1 MGSLTIV
8 GLGPARPEH
17 LTAEAVAAL
26 RQAPPGARAYGLAHA
41 RQIAASVAPDLEV
54 GSLDYLYS
62 LPGVDR
68 PTLYRDLASMLLR
81 RAFEDDCDVLYLVA
95 GSPLFIND
103 AVLLLR
109 ADHRPV
115 RLIHGLSFVDL
126 VLDQVLWTGHRGL
139 QLYSAWNIAFDGI
152 AINPAAPALLCQ
164 LGEFSRG
171 AEALQTGGSTSMLTS
186 LRDRLLV
193 DYPPEHLVS
202 VLYSSGHPDYRS
214 CSRSASLADLADEE
228 VPVYSNLWV
237 PALSGPAIES
247 RLAP

>member
-17 LTAEAVAAL
+17 LAAEAIAVL
-26 RQAPPGARAYGLAHA
+26 RSAPPGARAYGLAHA
-41 RQIAASVAPDLEV
+41 RQIVASVAPELEV
-54 GSLDYLYS
+54 RSLDYLYD

-68 PTLYRDLASMLLR
+68 PTLYRDLAGLLLR

-109 ADHRPV
+109 ADGRPV
-115 RLIHGLSFVDL
+115 RLVHGLSFVDL

-139 QLYSAWNIAFDGI
+139 QLYSAWNVAFDGI
-152 AINPAAPALLCQ
+152 ALNPTAPALLCQ

-171 AEALQTGGSTSMLTS
+171 SEALGVEGSPEMLRA
-186 LRDRLLV
+186 LRDRLLA
-193 DYPPEHLVS
+193 DFPPDHPVA

-214 CSRSASLADLADEE
+214 LSRATPLVALDRQE

-237 PALSGPAIES
+237 PALGGPPLEA